1 MILSKAGLDQIIL
14 DRLQIERAASSLDD
28 WEALLRVIRDPE
40 GEVHIGM
47 VGKYSELQDA
57 YKSVDEAL
65 MHGGYAL
72 GKKVIVEKIAA
83 EDIEKDPTI
92 LKKVDGILIPGGFG
106 SRGMEGKI
114 LAAKYAREKQIPFL
128 GICLGLQ
135 CAVIDFSRNV
145 CGLDGADS
153 TEFDDERTTKTLH
166 PVVCLMEEQ
175 TDVTEMGG
183 TMRLGAY
190 NCTLKAGLKFI

>member
-1 MILSKAGLDQIIL
+1 MDRSCVIVEKDVENSIYEIPLILSKAGLDQIIL
-14 DRLQIERAASSLDD
+14 DRFQIERAASLDD

-92 LKKVDGILIPGGFG
+92 LKKW
-106 SRGMEGKI
+106 ME
-114 LAAKYAREKQIPFL
+114 
-128 GICLGLQ
+128 
-135 CAVIDFSRNV
+135 S
-145 CGLDGADS
+145 
-153 TEFDDERTTKTLH
+153 
-166 PVVCLMEEQ
+166 
-175 TDVTEMGG
+175 
-183 TMRLGAY
+183 
-190 NCTLKAGLKFI
+190 